1 MRNNYSEVNNQ
12 YILIAK
18 PSKYFFVLASL
29 VLIIWLFLGPLYW
42 RNVDDYGPIEQFF
55 ENKISIFELV
65 KYLPFWYWG
74 SYPPIWHLWAFPS
87 YIFKDI
93 NIDLTRYVLLAEGF
107 ISVILS
113 SILMSSLCQKAI
125 LYTKDF
131 DSKLNKNIRLISDI
145 LSISIIGLNPQI
157 MIHSMT
163 YMPYQL
169 GLLSSILPLYFI
181 NSILF
186 YQKNNI
192 QEKYFLKVSKTKF
205 SFFSFLSLLFIF
217 QTFIIIVPS
226 LVISVFL
233 INKKKII
240 DLLKSLFYFLRINLF
255 FTKYSFLIYLSIFVL
270 IAFFRKLKILFL
282 SNTGTGYWAYGI
294 DEIFKLNTKDQNLVL
309 YLKKVFFNSINIIG
323 QSLYPYKENQLLMAY
338 VFSSIIFF
346 SLIFLFNKNK
356 SFRFIFNFFLF
367 EYIFAIICSTFTS
380 INFSPTRHNIYLMPF
395 AIFTIISLILIIYI
409 SKIEISK
416 KLTKLLFTIIVMTAI
431 CLQMNFFIK
440 SHNIIQYSKTNR
452 IRMIEMAKKADFYLD
467 LNHNRINNSPGVF
480 LTHGEDEKNALLN
493 KNCTKE
499 KLQNLQKKSF
509 TFFFFSHHNPIDF
522 NQKEIKDY
530 LIKNSRNCLNS
541 NSKFTILEKIEKE
554 NRDGYEQSNFIYN
567 IGANLY
573 AYLVEVK

>member
-18 PSKYFFVLASL
+18 PSKYFLVLASL
-29 VLIIWLFLGPLYW
+29 ILIIWLFLGPLYW

-55 ENKISIFELV
+55 ENKISIFELI

-125 LYTKDF
+125 LYTKGF

-169 GLLSSILPLYFI
+169 GLISSILPLYFI

-186 YQKNNI
+186 HQKNNI

-217 QTFIIIVPS
+217 QTFIIIIPS
-226 LVISVFL
+226 LIISVFL
-233 INKKKII
+233 IKKKKII
-240 DLLKSLFYFLRINLF
+240 DLLKSFFYFLRINLF

-356 SFRFIFNFFLF
+356 SFRFIFIFFLF
-367 EYIFAIICSTFTS
+367 EYIFAIICSTYTS

-416 KLTKLLFTIIVMTAI
+416 KLPKLLFTIIIMTAI

-499 KLQNLQKKSF
+499 KLQILQKKSF

-530 LIKNSRNCLNS
+530 LINNSRNCLNS